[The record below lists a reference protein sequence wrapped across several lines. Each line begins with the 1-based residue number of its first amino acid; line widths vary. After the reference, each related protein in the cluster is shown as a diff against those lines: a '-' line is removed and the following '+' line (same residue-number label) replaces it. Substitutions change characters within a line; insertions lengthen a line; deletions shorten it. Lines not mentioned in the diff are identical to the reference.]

1 MGMSDAQLLSAAR
14 RRYERSRLSLG
25 LWAAVPALGLPAVSF
40 ALGTSALNAAGFG
53 AALVLGL
60 FVLEW
65 RGGGLALGG
74 MSGLKAGLLPLAFAH
89 AAKLYGH
96 VCTPAGCTS
105 LCVPACAT
113 GGLLA
118 GALVE
123 YWARRA
129 TRPWLV
135 RGTGAAV
142 SFFTGA
148 LGCTCVGAAGILAL
162 VVGLGL
168 SMAAGATLGRRRA

>member
-1 MGMSDAQLLSAAR
+1 MGMSDAQLLAAAR

-25 LWAAVPALGLPAVSF
+25 LVAAVPALAVPAVSF
-40 ALGTSALNAAGFG
+40 GLGTSAASAVGFG

-74 MSGLKAGLLPLAFAH
+74 MAGLKAGLLPLAFAH

-113 GGLLA
+113 GGVLA

-123 YWARRA
+123 HWARRA
-129 TRPWLV
+129 SRPWLV
-135 RGTGAAV
+135 RGVGAAV
-142 SFFTGA
+142 CFVTGA
-148 LGCTCVGAAGILAL
+148 LGCTCVGAAGLVALLA
-162 VVGLGL
+162 GLGL